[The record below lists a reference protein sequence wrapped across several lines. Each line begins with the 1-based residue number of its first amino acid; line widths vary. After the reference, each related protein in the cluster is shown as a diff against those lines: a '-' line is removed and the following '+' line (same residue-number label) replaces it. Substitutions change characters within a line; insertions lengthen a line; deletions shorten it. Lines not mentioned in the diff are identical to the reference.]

1 MPRERDLPAYTAT
14 YARRPTRQPPRSAP
28 PSSRRGAPPGRHR
41 RDDERDF
48 EREYERDQEPPKRLK
63 KSRADNFTSKGKPRR
78 SWPQRLILGGGIS
91 LVVVAL
97 LGLGGVAYVMKS
109 IGDIERYDDLGVD
122 AVAAGEPSNY
132 LVVGSD
138 SRAET
143 GDEFGDVGGQRSD
156 TIMVLRLDP
165 ETKAASV
172 LSIPRDLLVTIA
184 GSGETARIN
193 SAYSI
198 SRQALIDTLRAN
210 FGIEINHYIEV
221 DFGGF
226 QELVDAVGGV
236 PLYLDR
242 AIKDDHS
249 GLFQSNLGCVTLNGE
264 QALAFARSR
273 HLQVMTP
280 DGWSNED
287 PYADLGRIQRQ
298 QVFIRRAVVTALGTV
313 KSNPLKVREFLD
325 IATDNVGIDAETD
338 PLGLVDEFKDF
349 DVNNLKTYSIPV
361 LDSGDGATVVT
372 DRDAADPI
380 LNVFRGLEPGE
391 VSPYRIEIVV
401 LNGTGTEGQAGDAAA
416 AFEGV
421 GFKIAEPSD
430 IEPHERTT
438 IYHLPGED
446 NFALQVARYVTGGA
460 DIKVREDLGLT
471 SGQVAVA
478 TGTDFTTV
486 HMQPTPLDQMPE
498 REGAPA
504 QTTTPAAA
512 SGSGGGDDG
521 GGDSAS
527 GGGDGGAPATTST
540 TQPPS
545 TESQSEYTIGDPPPG
560 IRCG

>member
-14 YARRPTRQPPRSAP
+14 YARRPTRQPARSAP
-28 PSSRRGAPPGRHR
+28 PSPRGAAPPARHR
-41 RDDERDF
+41 RDDERD
-48 EREYERDQEPPKRLK
+48 YDPEPPKRRFGK
-63 KSRADNFTSKGKPRR
+63 KSRPSGFTSKGKPRR
-78 SWPQRLILGGGIS
+78 TWPQRLILGGGIS

-138 SRAET
+138 SRADT

-165 ETKAASV
+165 QTQAASV

-193 SAYSI
+193 SAYST
-198 SRQALIDTLRAN
+198 SRQTLVDTLRAN

-221 DFGGF
+221 DFNGF

-249 GLFQSNLGCVTLNGE
+249 GLFQSDLGCVTLNGE

-298 QVFIRRAVVTALGTV
+298 QVFIRRAVVKALGAA

-325 IATDNVGIDAETD
+325 IATGNVGIDAETD
-338 PLGLVDEFKDF
+338 PLGLVNEFKDF

-372 DRDAADPI
+372 DRANADPI
-380 LNVFRGLEPGE
+380 LNVFRGRDPGDM
-391 VSPYRIEIVV
+391 SPSLITVIV
-401 LNGTGTEGQAGDAAA
+401 LNGTGTEGQASDAAA
-416 AFEGV
+416 AFQGV
-421 GFKIAEPSD
+421 GFQIGEASD

-438 IYHLPGED
+438 VYHLPGDED
-446 NFALQVARYVTGGA
+446 AALQVARFVTGGA
-460 DIKVREDLGLT
+460 DIKVRQDLGL
-471 SGQVAVA
+471 SAGQVAVA
-478 TGTDFTTV
+478 TGNDFTTV
-486 HMQPTPLDQMPE
+486 HMQPTPLDEMPA
-498 REGAPA
+498 REGVP
-504 QTTTPAAA
+504 TTTTTTAAA
-512 SGSGGGDDG
+512 GS
-521 GGDSAS
+521 
-527 GGGDGGAPATTST
+527 GGDGGSGGSDSGGSGGSGGDGGGTTTT

-545 TESQSEYTIGDPPPG
+545 TQSQSEYTIGDPPPG